1 MGKEHTE
8 KNNEYV
14 HLAQIMCTLYA
25 IWSYQQINYPICLTS
40 VHSLQTFILLGT

>member
-1 MGKEHTE
+1 MMMMMAIVDSVTSCAEMGKEHTE

-25 IWSYQQINYPICLTS
+25 I
-40 VHSLQTFILLGT
+40 